1 MGARLAA
8 GSSLPG
14 FWLVSEDGTATS
26 YGDAADLGAKATANS
41 SAPVVDSVA
50 TPDGGGYW
58 TVSADGEV
66 AGAGDARV
74 VGSANGIAL
83 TEPIVGMAATP
94 DGGGYWLVGA
104 DGGVFTFGDAGF
116 YGSLAGRRLNSSV
129 VAIAASADG
138 KGYLLVGADGGV
150 FTFGDAPF
158 HGSLGRVHLA
168 SRVVGVA
175 TTTDGGGYWLVGAD
189 GGVFT
194 FGDASFAGSVA
205 TDPSSKAAVVGIAPT
220 FDGGGY
226 WVAYS
231 DGTVAA
237 FGDAPSA
244 DTPTVGSR
252 SQPRVVAIVGATR
265 LVPSD
270 YVSWTRQAAATCPG
284 LPWTVLAAIAKVE
297 SDFGRSTLPGVQLG
311 SNSAGAQ
318 GPMQFLPATFAAYGQ
333 PVPTGG
339 VTPASPYDPLDSVWA
354 AARLLCA
361 HGGGKPDTLSQAI
374 YAYNHANWYVAQ
386 VEALAASYQLQ
397 TTGTASRA
405 ASVALAVVRA
415 QMGVPYRWGGETP
428 GIGFDCSGLVQWA
441 YDQAGILLPRTSQQQ
456 WASLPHLPVG
466 SALHPGDLVFF
477 AGSDGTMTAPG
488 HVGIYIGNGQM
499 IDAPYTGAV
508 IRTDTID
515 WTDYV
520 GAALPGPSR
529 TTSRPPA
536 R

>member
-1 MGARLAA
+1 MGAKLAT

-14 FWLVSEDGTATS
+14 FWLVRNDGTVTS
-26 YGDAADLGAKATANS
+26 YGDAADLGANAATNT
-41 SAPVVDSVA
+41 SAPLVDSVA

-58 TVSADGEV
+58 TVSADGTV

-74 VGSANGIAL
+74 FGSATGMAL
-83 TEPIVGMAATP
+83 AEPIVGMAATP
-94 DGGGYWLVGA
+94 DGAGYWLVGA
-104 DGGVFTFGDAGF
+104 DGGVFSFGDAAF
-116 YGSLAGRRLNSSV
+116 HGSLAGRTLNSRV
-129 VAIAASADG
+129 VAMAASADG
-138 KGYLLVGADGGV
+138 KGYLLVGSDGGV
-150 FTFGDAPF
+150 YTFGDAPF
-158 HGSLGRVHLA
+158 HGSLGRARLA
-168 SRVVGVA
+168 SPVVGVA

-189 GGVFT
+189 GGVFPY
-194 FGDASFAGSVA
+194 GDASFAGSAA
-205 TDPSSKAAVVGIAPT
+205 TRPSSKAAVVGIAPT

-226 WVAYS
+226 WIAYS

-237 FGDAPSA
+237 FGDAPSTNSP
-244 DTPTVGSR
+244 TPGSR
-252 SQPRVVAIVGATR
+252 TPPPVVAIVGATR

-284 LPWTVLAAIAKVE
+284 LSWTVLAAIAKVE
-297 SDFGRSTLPGVQLG
+297 SDFGRSTLPGVQSG
-311 SNSAGAQ
+311 SNPAGAQ
-318 GPMQFLPATFAAYGQ
+318 GPMQFLPATFAAYSQ

-339 VTPASPYDPLDSVWA
+339 ITPASPYDPLDSVRA

-361 HGGGKPDTLSQAI
+361 NGGGQSDTLSQAI

-397 TTGTASRA
+397 TAGAGSRA
-405 ASVALAVVRA
+405 ASLALALART

-441 YDQAGILLPRTSQQQ
+441 YSRAGILLPRTSQQQ

-488 HVGIYIGNGQM
+488 HVGIYIGDGQM

-508 IRTDTID
+508 VRADTID

-520 GAALPGPSR
+520 GAAPPGPSR
-529 TTSRPPA
+529 PTSRLPA
-536 R
+536 L